1 MKKLTYWELA
11 LIDELL
17 DHHID
22 YHEEQST
29 SDLVEKKY
37 KDMHKSFMI
46 STMKTKRKIVSLM
59 DKFET
64 QKK

>member
-11 LIDELL
+11 LIEELL

-37 KDMHKSFMI
+37 KVMHKSFMI
-46 STMKTKRKIVSLM
+46 STLKTKKKIVDLM
-59 DKFET
+59 DNFET